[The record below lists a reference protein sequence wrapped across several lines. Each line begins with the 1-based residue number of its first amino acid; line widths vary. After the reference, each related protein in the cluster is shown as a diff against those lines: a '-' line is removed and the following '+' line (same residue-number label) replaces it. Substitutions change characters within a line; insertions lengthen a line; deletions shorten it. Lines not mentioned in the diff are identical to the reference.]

1 MVGDAAPSGGF
12 RGRGPRA
19 PRAARASL
27 LAAFL
32 SMSAV
37 FGVLYSFGVYFVAI
51 NEDIA
56 GSNSTTALIF
66 SLTNLVAYLL
76 GARTGRL
83 ADRVGPVPILRAGA
97 VALATGLIV
106 TATSSSLWVMYA
118 GYGIG
123 VGVAVACGYVPM
135 IATVS
140 AWYEDRRAAATG
152 LAVSGIGF
160 GTAVGAPVASL
171 LLVGLGWRTALLVT
185 AVAGGA
191 ILFLA
196 SIIASPPPGIARA
209 ATDGRTPTQITPMFI
224 HMYAVIFFF
233 TISSTVALVFIA
245 PSGLSRGLSAPQA
258 GALLGIVGITSIIGR
273 ILFGQIAARSRA
285 ADVMQATLL
294 FNGLA
299 FLFWMLPTE
308 PWTLNLV
315 AALYGVSYGGFGALL
330 PAVIADR
337 FGVTRIGQAIGA
349 LYTAAG
355 FAAFL
360 GAAAGGLLLDLF
372 DGFLTVITLGV
383 VGLVGAIIA
392 LRRSASIEQP
402 QES

>member
-1 MVGDAAPSGGF
+1 MGDAGPQGGI

-19 PRAARASL
+19 PRGARASL

-32 SMSAV
+32 SMSVV

-51 NEDIA
+51 NEEIA

-97 VALATGLIV
+97 VALAVGLVV

-118 GYGIG
+118 AYGIG

-152 LAVSGIGF
+152 IAVSGIGF
-160 GTAVGAPVASL
+160 GTAVGAPTASL
-171 LLVGLGWRTALLVT
+171 LLVTLGWRSALLLT
-185 AVAGGA
+185 AAAGAAVLLGSS
-191 ILFLA
+191 L
-196 SIIASPPPGIARA
+196 IAAPPPSMGRDETAGRS
-209 ATDGRTPTQITPMFI
+209 ATRITPMFI
-224 HMYAVIFFF
+224 HMYGVIFFF
-233 TISSTVALVFIA
+233 TISSTVAIVFIA

-273 ILFGQIAARSRA
+273 ILFGELAARRHA
-285 ADVMQATLL
+285 ADVMQTTLL
-294 FNGLA
+294 FNVLA
-299 FLFWMLPTE
+299 FLLWMLPTD

-337 FGVTRIGQAIGA
+337 FGVVRIGQAIGA

-360 GAAAGGLLLDLF
+360 GAVAGGLLLDVF
-372 DGFLTVITLGV
+372 DGYQQVITLGV
-383 VGLVGAIIA
+383 TGVIGAVVT
-392 LRRSASIEQP
+392 LRRSASIEEP
-402 QES
+402 RGS